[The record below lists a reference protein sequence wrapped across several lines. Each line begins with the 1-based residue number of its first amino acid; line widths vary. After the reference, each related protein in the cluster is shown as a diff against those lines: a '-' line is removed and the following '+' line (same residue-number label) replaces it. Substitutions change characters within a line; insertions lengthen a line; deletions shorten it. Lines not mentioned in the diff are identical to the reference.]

1 MTKLAKFILCAG
13 LYLALTSNLALSN
26 WVLAGLLAGAAVW
39 LSGSSDGRTY
49 TIAQLPSVAG
59 RKLWWAMRYAVALV
73 LDIINSGITVTK
85 MIVDPKLPIRP
96 GLIVV
101 NSGSQNENVIA
112 LSAHGITVTPGEQV
126 IEFGLDDEAM
136 AQTGKTYGQMWV
148 HCLDAVSSGASA
160 EAAQARRRAMLEKIF
175 L

>member
-1 MTKLAKFILCAG
+1 MLI
-13 LYLALTSNLALSN
+13 
-26 WVLAGLLAGAAVW
+26 
-39 LSGSSDGRTY
+39 
-49 TIAQLPSVAG
+49 
-59 RKLWWAMRYAVALV
+59 
-73 LDIINSGITVTK
+73 LDIINCGITVTK

-101 NSGSQNENVIA
+101 TSGSQSETVTV

-126 IEFGLDDEAM
+126 IEFGPNDGATG
-136 AQTGKTYGQMWV
+136 QTGKDYGQMWV